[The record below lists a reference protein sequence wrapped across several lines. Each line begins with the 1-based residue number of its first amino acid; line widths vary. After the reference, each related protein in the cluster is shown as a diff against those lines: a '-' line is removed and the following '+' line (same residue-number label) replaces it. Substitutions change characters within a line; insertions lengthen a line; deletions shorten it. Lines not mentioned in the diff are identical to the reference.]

1 MEDVGEQPS
10 TNRCHVGDAPVIVVD
25 SIVGKRVLVDVVE
38 YDRNLHVRLSVNCT
52 GVIVRVDRPT
62 HERAPGRS
70 RTVHIRRDD
79 TGEIVLLRASAESFE
94 ITTGDSYKLKDGNSA
109 TSIDLLA
116 CWTWYDE
123 LRGHAK
129 V

>member
-52 GVIVRVDRPT
+52 GVIVRVDRP
-62 HERAPGRS
+62 A
-70 RTVHIRRDD
+70 VHIRRDD

-94 ITTGDSYKLKDGNSA
+94 ITTGDSYKLKDGEIA

-116 CWTWYDE
+116 CWTQYDE
-123 LRGHAK
+123 LRGHAH
-129 V
+129 VEFEA